1 METLLAK
8 KETRSGK
15 YCQINNWHCKL
26 PYNLYKPNVMIQ
38 YDRYFGWK
46 GQRCKSLGTP
56 QPVVV
61 EYESGQKTSSYALE
75 CSTLVTT
82 ASIPMART
90 EQNRVILDRHTGYL
104 QSFL

>member
-1 METLLAK
+1 MKTLLAK
-8 KETRSGK
+8 KKTRSGK
-15 YCQINNWHCKL
+15 YYQVNNWHCDNAKL
-26 PYNLYKPNVMIQ
+26 PYNVYKPNVMIQ

-46 GQRCKSLGTP
+46 GRKCKSLGTP

-82 ASIPMART
+82 ASTPMAQT
-90 EQNRVILDRHTGYL
+90 E
-104 QSFL
+104 